1 MPFLCKHPWL
11 SGSITGTVSP
21 TTGDSRNDLK
31 STRSDSEQREPNG
44 REKCEVIMLPFP
56 ELKVYPLAL
65 KRSHML
71 HQPLAEASEMSDR
84 SERVDVAFQKAI
96 LLANVTE

>member
-1 MPFLCKHPWL
+1 
-11 SGSITGTVSP
+11 
-21 TTGDSRNDLK
+21 
-31 STRSDSEQREPNG
+31 
-44 REKCEVIMLPFP
+44 MLPFP

-84 SERVDVAFQKAI
+84 SERVDVAFRKAI